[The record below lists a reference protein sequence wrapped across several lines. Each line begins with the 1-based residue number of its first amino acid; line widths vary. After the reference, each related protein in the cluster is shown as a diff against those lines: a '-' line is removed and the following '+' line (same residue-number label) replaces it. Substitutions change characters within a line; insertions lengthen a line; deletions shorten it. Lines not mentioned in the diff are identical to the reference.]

1 MMLGKNELLGWFF
14 QMSSDGTTN
23 GVAEMA
29 CQANCE
35 LHQLKQPYLYVDTCP
50 RDVSLGMPPVDK
62 NRLPLQVARCE
73 YVVKRVDLL
82 RRLAFVYYNS

>member
-14 QMSSDGTTN
+14 QTSADRTTN

-35 LHQLKQPYLYVDTCP
+35 LHQLKRPYLYVDTCP
-50 RDVSLGMPPVDK
+50 RDMSLGTPPVDK
-62 NRLPLQVARCE
+62 IADQVARCE

>member
-14 QMSSDGTTN
+14 QTSADGTTN
-23 GVAEMA
+23 GMAEMA
-29 CQANCE
+29 CQANCK
-35 LHQLKQPYLYVDTCP
+35 LHRLKWPYLYVDTCP
-50 RDVSLGMPPVDK
+50 RDVSLGMHPVDK
-62 NRLPLQVARCE
+62 IANQVVGCE